1 MARKSGFTSNQ
12 TGGGKHGKDDGKGG
26 GDRRARDAGAPEQA
40 SGRRASRRA
49 EHTQVV
55 SYGPFGGVRVKRN
68 KSEGNLADRW
78 RH

>member
-1 MARKSGFTSNQ
+1 MARKSGFTSGQ
-12 TGGGKHGKDDGKGG
+12 RGGGKHGRDDGKGG
-26 GDRRARDAGAPEQA
+26 GYRSDGGAPEQV

-55 SYGPFGGVRVKRN
+55 KWTPWGGTSTKRAN

-78 RH
+78 RR